1 MNRTDRVGGNNS
13 ETLETMRLK
22 VQVTTAVMILL
33 LPIAVWVFSRE
44 TPRHK
49 QARAEVLH
57 EELAEKLGIEP
68 VKTTLAP
75 DFFLEDLNG
84 NSVRLRDLRGK
95 VVLLNF
101 WATWCPSCRFEM
113 PSMEALHKE
122 YSRQGL
128 VVLAV
133 NFRESPGEI
142 RPFYKEH
149 NLSFRTLLDTGGE
162 TFARYETW
170 SLPTTFLID
179 RRGYVVGKVIGYRDW
194 HSDQSK
200 AFFTQLLK
208 ETA

>member
-1 MNRTDRVGGNNS
+1 
-13 ETLETMRLK
+13 MRLK
-22 VQVTTAVMILL
+22 VITAVVILL
-33 LPIAVWVFSRE
+33 LSVAVGVFSRE
-44 TPRHK
+44 APCQSETPL
-49 QARAEVLH
+49 EVRQ
-57 EELAEKLGIEP
+57 EELVEKLGIEP
-68 VKTTLAP
+68 VKRTLAP
-75 DFFLEDLNG
+75 DFFLKDLNG

-101 WATWCPSCRFEM
+101 WATWCPACRFEM
-113 PSMEALHKE
+113 PSMEAFQKE
-122 YSRQGL
+122 FSSLGL

-142 RPFYKEH
+142 RTFYKEH
-149 NLSFRTLLDTGGE
+149 NLSFRALLDPGGE

-208 ETA
+208 EPA

>member
-1 MNRTDRVGGNNS
+1 
-13 ETLETMRLK
+13 MRLK
-22 VQVTTAVMILL
+22 VQVTTAVIILL

-44 TPRHK
+44 ALRQSETPL
-49 QARAEVLH
+49 EVRQEQLV
-57 EELAEKLGIEP
+57 EKLGIEP
-68 VKTTLAP
+68 VKKTLAP
-75 DFFLEDLNG
+75 DFFLKDLNG

-113 PSMEALHKE
+113 PSMEALYKE
-122 YSRQGL
+122 YSRRGL

-133 NFRESPGEI
+133 NFRESRGEI

-149 NLSFRTLLDTGGE
+149 NLSFPALLDPGGE

-179 RRGYVVGKVIGYRDW
+179 KRGQIVGKVIGYRDW
-194 HSDQSK
+194 RSDQSK
-200 AFFTQLLK
+200 IFFTQLLK
-208 ETA
+208 EAA